1 MCAQATIA
9 EGFIVTGY
17 AQVPDLSRRD
27 LEQASLAVAC
37 VEAAE
42 VLLARQGA
50 GKKWHLPA
58 DRQPRY
64 GGCRYA
70 PSAGEGQKVRLLDV
84 IGSVCLQC
92 RNAITLPAL
101 VAGLWSACGEVVKA
115 GRQAGVWAQAA
126 SHTWLDFAR
135 AQVHFA
141 GYRDAAVKKLLSGP
155 LEDEQFAGQARSVLG
170 AWESVM
176 DRQRTALSAF
186 RAQCPDAVLAVAV
199 GTACDEVLS
208 DRGIERTAEGLA
220 QAVRGGWGWNV
231 PPDRVVCRAWSDSRV
246 QGVAADVAGQAA
258 VAALES
264 AWGHGVRVTDVSA
277 LEPPMLTSGEGYST
291 PAAWAD
297 AEFRERWN
305 AFARTCCA
313 RLEGALE
320 RVRPGGEERVLLLV
334 EGWPLVASADRDL
347 AFLAQWDP
355 EGPAVPT
362 DFGLRR
368 YEEYGSHDDFGRHS
382 GYETSSAVVLAVPAW
397 AAQRAQEG
405 SRHAGRIRVGSRVT
419 GEKSVDR
426 RARMDLLRAVFPVL
440 AEDFE
445 ADPARGRASELVR
458 SGRDHARSQLQARRP
473 FQPDGRDVEQG
484 ADWLEYLA
492 VNRPGVLWVP
502 GEDEASWVAAANLL
516 NVLRGT
522 FGSIV
527 PVALLL
533 ETGPCSSAGL
543 HILHG
548 RLVGVDRDR
557 ELVVFALDGSD
568 HWVFEIPVGRV
579 VAVYRPGGPMGR
591 HERPRWQAAG

>member
-1 MCAQATIA
+1 MT
-9 EGFIVTGY
+9 EY
-17 AQVPDLSRRD
+17 AQVPDLTRRD
-27 LEQASLAVAC
+27 LEQADLAVGC
-37 VEAAE
+37 VETAE
-42 VLLARQGA
+42 VLLARQGP

-70 PSAGEGQKVRLLDV
+70 HSAGEGQKVRLLDA
-84 IGSVCLQC
+84 IGSVCSQC
-92 RNAITLPAL
+92 RNAIALPAP
-101 VAGLWSACGEVVKA
+101 VAGLWSACGEIVKA

-126 SHTWLDFAR
+126 SRTWLDFAR

-141 GYRDAAVKKLLSGP
+141 GYRDATVKELLAGP
-155 LEDEQFAGQARSVLG
+155 LEDEQVAEQARSVLG

-186 RAQCPDAVLAVAV
+186 RAQCPDAVLAAAV
-199 GTACDEVLS
+199 GTACDKVLS
-208 DRGIERTAEGLA
+208 DRGIEHTAERLT

-231 PPDRVVCRAWSDSRV
+231 RPDRVVCRAWSDSRV
-246 QGVAADVAGQAA
+246 QGMAADVAGQAA

-264 AWGHGVRVTDVSA
+264 AWGRRARVTDVSA
-277 LEPPMLTSGEGYST
+277 LEPPMLTSGEGHST

-305 AFARTCCA
+305 AFARTCWV
-313 RLEGALE
+313 RLEDALK
-320 RVRPGGEERVLLLV
+320 RVHPGGAERVLLLV

-355 EGPAVPT
+355 EEPAVPT

-368 YEEYGSHDDFGRHS
+368 YEEYGSHDDFARHS

-405 SRHAGRIRVGSRVT
+405 SRHARRIRVGSRVT

-445 ADPARGRASELVR
+445 ADPAWGRASELVR
-458 SGRDHARSQLQARRP
+458 SGRGHARSQLQAHRP
-473 FQPDGRDVEQG
+473 FQPDGRDVERG
-484 ADWLEYLA
+484 AEWLEYLA
-492 VNRPGVLWVP
+492 VDRPGVLWVP
-502 GEDEASWVAAANLL
+502 GEDEASWAAAENLL
-516 NVLRGT
+516 HVLRGT
-522 FGSIV
+522 FGLIV

-543 HILHG
+543 HTLHG
-548 RLVGVDRDR
+548 RLVGVDRER

-579 VAVYRPGGPMGR
+579 VAVYRPGGLMGR